1 MGTRIDGAATAH
13 GRHGA
18 LRLSDDAARAC
29 LARGGHRAGDLDIL
43 VNAGLY
49 KDRNIAEPALA
60 AIIQDDL
67 GANPGHPPR
76 LGHHGTFSFD
86 IQNGGC
92 GVITAAQLVNTFVG
106 AGTARVG
113 MIVAGDADPSPR
125 TSRGF
130 RFSPAGG
137 ALVVSHTDDA
147 TGFTRFLHRSFP
159 EHQGLFEASL
169 RWDPE
174 AGFLGR
180 GKNVLEMI
188 EAPELAETCVDLAAA
203 VATEL
208 LRDAHLRA
216 EDVDLLVTSQYP
228 LRFPERVARRLGV
241 ALTHLPQVAGELGTL
256 HTAGPIAALEAAIEH
271 GRLASARTTLFVTAG
286 AGITI
291 GAALYQVARGD
302 LTRH

>member
-43 VNAGLY
+43 INAGMY

-67 GANPGHPPR
+67 GANRGHPPR

-92 GVITAAQLVNTFVG
+92 GVITAAQLVDTFVG
-106 AGTARVG
+106 PGAARVG

-130 RFSPAGG
+130 RFAPAGG

-147 TGFTRFLHRSFP
+147 TGFTRFTQRTFP
-159 EHQGLFEASL
+159 EHQALFEANV
-169 RWDPE
+169 RWDPD

-188 EAPELAETCVDLAAA
+188 EAPELAEACVEHAADVTSA
-203 VATEL
+203 L
-208 LRDAHLRA
+208 LGEADLRA
-216 EDVDLLVTSQYP
+216 SDVDLLITSQCP
-228 LRFPERVARRLGV
+228 LRFPERLARRLGV
-241 ALTHLPQVAGELGTL
+241 PLTHLPQVAPELGTL
-256 HTAGPIAALEAAIEH
+256 HTAGPIAALEAAIEG
-271 GRLASARTTLFVTAG
+271 GRFAAAATTLFVTVG
-286 AGITI
+286 AGITVA
-291 GAALYQVARGD
+291 AALYRASD
-302 LTRH
+302 ISSTR